1 MSTGEKEENLSVPVL
16 LTVNPVMSAL
26 TFWKVPFYQ
35 EEMDNIPDDAICLD
49 VRKKTNT
56 KADIF
61 QDLLTYR

>member
-1 MSTGEKEENLSVPVL
+1 M